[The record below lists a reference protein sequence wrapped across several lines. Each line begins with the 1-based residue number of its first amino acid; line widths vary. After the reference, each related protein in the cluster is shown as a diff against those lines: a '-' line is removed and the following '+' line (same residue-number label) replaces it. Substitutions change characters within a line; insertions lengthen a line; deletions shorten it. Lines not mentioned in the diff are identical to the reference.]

1 VASQT
6 LYKTLYK
13 CPVYN
18 SKYLASSGIMASITL
33 GILVTF
39 PITSS
44 KGSSGAQPQDVFHA
58 KISLTLSFMC
68 ILTTQ
73 KNRKQQKLNWG
84 GADFPSV
91 KPSKE
96 C

>member
-73 KNRKQQKLNWG
+73 KKQKTAKVKLG
-84 GADFPSV
+84 GGRISLV
-91 KPSKE
+91 
-96 C
+96 